1 MNTKDT
7 EALGG
12 QRAKPSK
19 NKARYSRPTRK
30 ELLAPLCTIII
41 KHNTVTQR
49 QRHM

>member
-1 MNTKDT
+1 MKTKYT

-12 QRAKPSK
+12 QRAKRSK
-19 NKARYSRPTRK
+19 NKARYSQPTRK

-41 KHNTVTQR
+41 EHNTVAQR